1 VVYLTPQLKSLLA
14 AQVDRVRAVERKT
27 ERIIPSLFPH
37 LSGKE
42 RLGQRRR
49 DFRKAWTS
57 ACEAA
62 GVAGRIRHDF
72 RRTAV
77 RNLERAGVPRSV
89 AMKITGHKTESVY
102 RRYAIVSDADL
113 QEAVRKLT
121 GTFSG
126 RSAPTHVDRRPV
138 TSENHSA
145 RL

>member
-1 VVYLTPQLKSLLA
+1 MNLIALDSKFRMTCLTFRSS
-14 AQVDRVRAVERKT
+14 T
-27 ERIIPSLFPH
+27 
-37 LSGKE
+37 
-42 RLGQRRR
+42 RRR

-57 ACEAA
+57 AWEAA

-102 RRYAIVSDADL
+102 RRYAIVRDADL
-113 QEAVRKLT
+113 QDAVRKLT

-126 RSAPTHVDRRPV
+126 TLGAVHVDRRAV
-138 TSENHSA
+138 TSENHGT